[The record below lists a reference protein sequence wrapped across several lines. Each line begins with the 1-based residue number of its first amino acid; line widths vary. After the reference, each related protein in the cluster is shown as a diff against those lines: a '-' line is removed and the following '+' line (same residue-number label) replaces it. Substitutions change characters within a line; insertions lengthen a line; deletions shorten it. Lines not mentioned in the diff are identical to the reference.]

1 MARELT
7 SRDWISAT
15 LAKSGHRPEENED
28 AIAAAPERFRFAV
41 ADGATEGWES
51 AGWSAHL
58 AGAFIRRCPTPA
70 DFSEWLS
77 SVRGTWRPRTVQG
90 PVAWYAAEKQ
100 EQGSFATLVGLELR
114 PAPDGTWGW
123 KAVAIGDSCLIHVR
137 DGSIEAAFPLSS
149 RSEFGDRP
157 PLVPSSPART
167 CPPPSWLAGR
177 AQPGDL
183 LLLATDAAA
192 AHLLEPTALDL
203 ALRAIGESLGAG
215 DSGPIADWLRTVQ
228 DNVNDDT
235 SLVALRIPAA
245 REAS

>member
-1 MARELT
+1 MAGELT
-7 SRDWISAT
+7 PRDWISAT

-51 AGWSAHL
+51 ARWSAHL
-58 AGAFIRRCPTPA
+58 VGTFIRRCPTPA

-77 SVRGTWRPRTVQG
+77 SVRSAWQPRTATG

-100 EQGSFATLVGLELR
+100 EQGSFATLVGMELR

-137 DGSIEAAFPLSS
+137 DGNIEASFPLSS

-157 PLVPSSPART
+157 PLVPSSSARA

-192 AHLLEPTALDL
+192 AHLLEPTALDF
-203 ALRAIGESLGAG
+203 ALLAIGEAISAG
-215 DSGPIADWLRTVQ
+215 HSRPIAAWLREVQ
-228 DNVNDDT
+228 VRVNDDT

-245 REAS
+245 